1 MITEENS
8 KETGEENSERLT
20 VGCHIS
26 IAGSIDKSVDRA
38 VKRGCDTFQMFT
50 RNPRG
55 WKLKPLDDTVVAA
68 FAEKLKSSGISPV
81 VDHMPYL
88 PNLASPKSEVYE
100 KSIDA
105 LGTELERCRILG
117 IPYLVTHLGSHLGEG
132 KEEGIKRLICGINT
146 VVEEL
151 NDNNK
156 NRDRSESHSEADEAG
171 EAAKADEADR
181 EERDVMLLLENTAG
195 TKNSVGGSFED
206 IGRIIKGIRQDY
218 RVGICLD
225 TCHTFAAG
233 YELRTETG
241 LSETVQQFQDNIGI
255 DRLKIIHLNDSKGEL
270 GSHLD
275 RHEHIGL
282 GKIGE
287 EGMIRILNRPEFRHL
302 PLILETPVD
311 KRRDDPG
318 NIMKVR
324 ELARIR
330 VP

>member
-1 MITEENS
+1 VTTEKDS
-8 KETGEENSERLT
+8 KDRRGENSERLT
-20 VGCHIS
+20 VGCHVS

-55 WKLKPLDDTVVAA
+55 WKLKPLEDAVVAA
-68 FAEKLKSSGISPV
+68 FAKKLKSSGISPV

-105 LGTELERCRILG
+105 LATELLRCRILG

-132 KEEGIKRLICGINT
+132 KEEGLKRLICGINT
-146 VVEEL
+146 VFEDL
-151 NDNNK
+151 GNIDRADNT
-156 NRDRSESHSEADEAG
+156 S
-171 EAAKADEADR
+171 EAAKAAKANEPDR

-195 TKNSVGGSFED
+195 TKNSMGGSFED
-206 IGRIIKGIRQDY
+206 IGRIIKGIHQDY

-225 TCHTFAAG
+225 TCHAFAAG

-241 LSETVQQFQDNIGI
+241 LSETIRQFQDNIGI
-255 DRLKIIHLNDSKGEL
+255 DRLKIVHLNDSKGEL

-287 EGMIRILNRPEFRHL
+287 EGMIRILNRPEFTKL

-311 KRRDDPG
+311 ERRDDPG
-318 NIMKVR
+318 NIIRVR
-324 ELARIR
+324 ELAGMS

>member
-105 LGTELERCRILG
+105 LATELERCRILG

-132 KEEGIKRLICGINT
+132 KEEGIKRLIYGINT
-146 VVEEL
+146 VFEEL

-156 NRDRSESHSEADEAG
+156 NTDRSESHSEADEAG

-287 EGMIRILNRPEFRHL
+287 EGMIRILNRSEFRHL

-311 KRRDDPG
+311 ERRDDPG

>member
-1 MITEENS
+1 MTTEKDS
-8 KETGEENSERLT
+8 KDTIEENSERLT
-20 VGCHIS
+20 VGCHVS

-55 WKLKPLDDTVVAA
+55 WKLKPLDDAVVAA
-68 FAEKLKSSGISPV
+68 FAKKLKLSGISPV

-105 LGTELERCRILG
+105 LATELLRCRILG
-117 IPYLVTHLGSHLGEG
+117 IPYVVTHLGSHLGEG
-132 KEEGIKRLICGINT
+132 KEEGMKRLICGINT
-146 VVEEL
+146 VFEDL
-151 NDNNK
+151 SNIDRPDLIRSDIDRADNT
-156 NRDRSESHSEADEAG
+156 G
-171 EAAKADEADR
+171 KATKANEPDR

-195 TKNSVGGSFED
+195 TKNSMGGSFED

-225 TCHTFAAG
+225 TCHAFVAG
-233 YELRTETG
+233 YELRTERG
-241 LSETVQQFQDNIGI
+241 LSETIQQFQDNIGI
-255 DRLKIIHLNDSKGEL
+255 DRLKIVHLNDSKGEL

-282 GKIGE
+282 GTIGE
-287 EGMIRILNRPEFRHL
+287 EGMIRILNRPEFRKL

-311 KRRDDPG
+311 ERRDDRG
-318 NIMKVR
+318 NIIKVR
-324 ELARIR
+324 ELAGMS